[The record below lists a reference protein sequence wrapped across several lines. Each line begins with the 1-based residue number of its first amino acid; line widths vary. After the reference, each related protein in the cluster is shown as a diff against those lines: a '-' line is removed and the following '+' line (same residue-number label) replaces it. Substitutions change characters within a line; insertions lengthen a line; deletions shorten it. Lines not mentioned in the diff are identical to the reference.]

1 MRKSEKEHTSQL
13 TKNTAV
19 KEWDIEIACIY
30 GIVFEESKK
39 TDSLFRPAVA
49 GSWFPG
55 VNMLTLEASK
65 EKRWTRQKLQVN
77 GEIR

>member
-30 GIVFEESKK
+30 GIVLKSLKK
-39 TDSLFRPAVA
+39 
-49 GSWFPG
+49 
-55 VNMLTLEASK
+55 LTHCLG
-65 EKRWTRQKLQVN
+65 QQ
-77 GEIR
+77 